1 MGLGPAPDAAAS
13 PRLVNRWGQLVAGI
27 VAMMAIANLQYAWT
41 LFTTPLTE
49 SLHTT
54 LPMVQWAFAGFIL
67 AETWLVPFEGY
78 MVDRMGP
85 RIMLALGGV
94 LVGAGWVGAGLATSV
109 QQLIALYVLGGV
121 GAGVVYGGTIGNA
134 LKWFPDH
141 RGLCVGLTSGAYGA
155 GTALTVWPIS
165 RMIESSGYSH
175 TLIVWGIIQGS
186 LVIFA
191 ALFMAMPPKD
201 WFPEGWSQK
210 DSQRS
215 RVRTAVVDST
225 PWQMMRTGTFW
236 IIYLMMTMLAFIGLV
251 VTAQLNPIARFYGV
265 DKVTVLFGM
274 SALVLAIEVDRIL
287 NGVTRPFWGWVSDRI
302 GRENTMFIAFS
313 LQAVTVFSLLQLIGR
328 PVWFIVLSGLCFFAW
343 GEIFSLFPAI
353 TADLF
358 GRTWATTNYG
368 VVYTAKGLA
377 SILAGPVAAVVAQG
391 RMGWEPVFWT
401 MIAFSLTAALMAL
414 FWLKPVAA
422 RTIAR
427 SRMSL
432 EPATAPAMPALG
444 EKARGIMAGD

>member
-1 MGLGPAPDAAAS
+1 
-13 PRLVNRWGQLVAGI
+13 
-27 VAMMAIANLQYAWT
+27 MMAIANLQYSWT

-49 SLHTT
+49 SLNTT
-54 LPMVQWAFAGFIL
+54 LPMVQVAFSTFIL
-67 AETWLVPFEGY
+67 AETWLVPFEGW
-78 MVDRMGP
+78 MVDRVGP
-85 RIMLALGGV
+85 RVMLVMGGV
-94 LVGAGWVGAGLATSV
+94 LVGVGWVGAGLATSV
-109 QQLIALYVLGGV
+109 QQLIALYTLGGV

-141 RGLCVGLTSGAYGA
+141 RGLCVGLTAGAYGA

-186 LVIFA
+186 LVVLA

-201 WFPEGWSQK
+201 WFPEGWSPQ
-210 DSQRS
+210 DSQ
-215 RVRTAVVDST
+215 RVRTAAVDST

-313 LQAVTVFSLLQLIGR
+313 LQAVTVFCLLQLIDR
-328 PVWFIVLSGLCFFAW
+328 PIWFVILSGLCFFAW

-353 TADLF
+353 TTDLF
-358 GRTWATTNYG
+358 GRTWATT
-368 VVYTAKGLA
+368 T
-377 SILAGPVAAVVAQG
+377 
-391 RMGWEPVFWT
+391 
-401 MIAFSLTAALMAL
+401 
-414 FWLKPVAA
+414 
-422 RTIAR
+422 
-427 SRMSL
+427 
-432 EPATAPAMPALG
+432 
-444 EKARGIMAGD
+444 

>member
-1 MGLGPAPDAAAS
+1 MGLGPTPDAAAR
-13 PRLVNRWGQLVAGI
+13 PRVVNRWVQLVWGI

-49 SLHTT
+49 NLHTT
-54 LPMVQWAFAGFIL
+54 LPMVQWAFSAFIL
-67 AETWLVPFEGY
+67 AETWLVPFEGW
-78 MVDRMGP
+78 MVDRVGP
-85 RIMLALGGV
+85 RVMLAIGGV
-94 LVGAGWVGAGLATSV
+94 LVGVGWVGAGLATSV
-109 QQLIALYVLGGV
+109 HELIVLYTLGGV

-165 RMIESSGYSH
+165 RMIETSGYAH
-175 TLIVWGIIQGS
+175 TLVVWGIIQGCLVVIAS
-186 LVIFA
+186 LFLA
-191 ALFMAMPPKD
+191 QPPKG
-201 WFPEGWSQK
+201 WVPAGWSQK
-210 DSQRS
+210 DSQR
-215 RVRTAVVDST
+215 VRTSAVDFT
-225 PWQMMRTGTFW
+225 PWQMMRQGSFW

-313 LQAVTVFSLLQLIGR
+313 LQAVTVFSLLQLIDR
-328 PVWFIVLSGLCFFAW
+328 PIWFIVLSGMCFFAW

-353 TADLF
+353 TGDLF

-368 VVYTAKGLA
+368 VVYTAKGMA
-377 SILAGPVAAVVAQG
+377 SILAGPVAAAVGSGA
-391 RMGWEPVFWT
+391 MGWEPVFWT
-401 MIAFSLTAALMAL
+401 MIAFSLVTAFMAL

-427 SRMSL
+427 AQMSL
-432 EPATAPAMPALG
+432 EPTSAPAAHALR
-444 EKARGIMAGD
+444 EKAPGTAGGD